1 MGHPVL
7 SEVLSDLNLQ
17 HGVWILV
24 YHMIIKNR
32 KDMINRHIIGEKR
45 SDLGKND
52 ITFIKNC

>member
-1 MGHPVL
+1 MGHSVL
-7 SEVLSDLNLQ
+7 SEVLSDLNFQ

-32 KDMINRHIIGEKR
+32 MDIINRHTIGEKR

-52 ITFIKNC
+52 V